1 LMAQRDGRERE
12 DKKQRSWKYM
22 AKDLMEKGAI
32 LQRDKETYAIA
43 PHIAGGIIDPAGLKK
58 IAEVAEKYNAAAL
71 KITSAQRIAIVGLK
85 PEDLDFAWADLGM
98 KPGAAIGL
106 CVRSVKICPGT
117 TFCKRGLQDSVGVG
131 LKLDELYHG
140 MDMPSK
146 FKMGV
151 SGCPNSCAE
160 PAVKDL
166 GLMGTAKGW
175 TVLVGGNAA
184 RKPRLGVVLAEALS
198 DEEALA
204 LVEKV
209 IGYYKANAE
218 KQRLGEFIEEIGFE
232 KFQGEVL

>member
-1 LMAQRDGRERE
+1 
-12 DKKQRSWKYM
+12 M

-43 PHIAGGIIDPAGLKK
+43 PHIAGGIIDPASLKR
-58 IAEVAEKYNAAAL
+58 IAEVAEKYKAAAL

-85 PEDLDFAWADLGM
+85 PEDLDGAWADLGM

-131 LKLDELYHG
+131 LKLDEKYHG
-140 MDMPSK
+140 MEMPSK
-146 FKMGV
+146 FKIGV

-160 PAVKDL
+160 PAIKDL

-184 RKPRLGVVLAEALS
+184 RKPRLGVVLAEGLS
-198 DEEALA
+198 DDEAMA
-204 LVEKV
+204 LVDKV
-209 IGYYKANAE
+209 IGYYQANSE
-218 KQRLGEFIEEIGFE
+218 KKRLGDFIDEIGFE
-232 KFQGEVL
+232 KFREEVL

>member
-1 LMAQRDGRERE
+1 MV
-12 DKKQRSWKYM
+12 
-22 AKDLMEKGAI
+22 KDLLEKGAI

-43 PHIAGGIIDPAGLKK
+43 PHMPGGITDPASLKK

-85 PEDLDFAWADLGM
+85 PEDLDAAWEDLGM
-98 KPGAAIGL
+98 APGAAIGL

-131 LKLDELYHG
+131 LKLDEKYHG
-140 MDMPSK
+140 MEMPSK
-146 FKMGV
+146 FKIGV

-175 TVLVGGNAA
+175 KVLVGGNAA
-184 RKPRLGVVLAEALS
+184 RKPRLGEVLAEGLS
-198 DEEALA
+198 DDEAMA
-204 LVEKV
+204 LVDKV
-209 IGYYKANAE
+209 ISYYKANAE
-218 KQRLGEFIEEIGFE
+218 KQRIGEFIDEIGFD
-232 KFQGEVL
+232 KFKEAVL